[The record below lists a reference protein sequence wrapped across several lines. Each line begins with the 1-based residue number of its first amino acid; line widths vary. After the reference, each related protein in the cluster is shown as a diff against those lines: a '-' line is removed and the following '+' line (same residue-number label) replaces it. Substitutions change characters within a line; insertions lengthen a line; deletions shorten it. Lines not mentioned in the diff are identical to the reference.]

1 MLFELGALVLLEQI
15 QLGTPLEEPLL
26 AAHDQEDLDLMAKEE
41 AKVKAE
47 RLAEE
52 ERQERERQWRE
63 VRLCFFSFSLCTSST
78 LSLTERARQTSL

>member
-1 MLFELGALVLLEQI
+1 MVFELGELVLLEQT
-15 QLGTPLEEPLL
+15 QLGTPLREPLL

-52 ERQERERQWRE
+52 ERLEHERQLRE
-63 VRLCFFSFSLCTSST
+63 VRLCFFSSSLPHF
-78 LSLTERARQTSL
+78 LNLKLN